1 MRSDDQEVEQA
12 AHARHVAGRAQAGEA
27 AAALPHCR
35 AVTAPTPTRRW
46 IQPEPG
52 DTLASIAARELPE
65 LPPADAQRALQSWNL
80 HLLLRPGMP
89 GTPIGADVVWL
100 EPPRPK

>member
-1 MRSDDQEVEQA
+1 MA
-12 AHARHVAGRAQAGEA
+12 AVPR
-27 AAALPHCR
+27 
-35 AVTAPTPTRRW
+35 TRRFT
-46 IQPEPG
+46 QPEAS

-65 LPPADAQRALQSWNL
+65 LPAEDALRALQSWNL

-89 GTPIGADVVWL
+89 GSLIGADVVWL

>member
-1 MRSDDQEVEQA
+1 M
-12 AHARHVAGRAQAGEA
+12 A
-27 AAALPHCR
+27 AAS
-35 AVTAPTPTRRW
+35 PTRRW

-52 DTLASIAARELPE
+52 DTLASIAARELPH
-65 LPPADAQRALQSWNL
+65 LSADEALRALQSWNL

-89 GTPIGADVVWL
+89 GLPIGADVVWL